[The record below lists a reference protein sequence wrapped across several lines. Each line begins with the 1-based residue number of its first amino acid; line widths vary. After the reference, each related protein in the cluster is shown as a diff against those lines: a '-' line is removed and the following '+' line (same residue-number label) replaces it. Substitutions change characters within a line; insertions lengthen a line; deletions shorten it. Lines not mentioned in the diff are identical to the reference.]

1 MLNGKRRSYLR
12 GEANGL
18 NPIIHIGKEG
28 INQGL
33 IEQLDEVLEKHELVK
48 GRVLNNSLEEVKD
61 AAHELADSTDA
72 EVVQVIGNVFVLFR
86 RNEEEPI
93 YILP

>member
-12 GEANGL
+12 GQANKL
-18 NPIIHIGKEG
+18 SPIIHIGKDG
-28 INQGL
+28 INQGV
-33 IEQLDEVLEKHELVK
+33 IDQLEEALGNHELVK
-48 GRVLNNSLEEVKD
+48 GRVLNNSLEEAKD
-61 AAHELADSTDA
+61 SANELAESCEA